1 MIQIHCDEKFIEKS
15 IKDAFIQ
22 KQFFTTENEIATF
35 LNINISIHNENLISE
50 FNNDKLIVK
59 LPFQF
64 KTYLSLLYEKIT
76 SLYLEIDGAKY
87 FPFQQCIEK
96 NNKQTKLG
104 EIHHKIFYYLVFKNN
119 GIDKTLLYS
128 LIWPNEKALQVNKLD
143 THLTNLKK
151 YLKEQIDYDI
161 TFASTKG
168 IIEIKN

>member
-22 KQFFTTENEIATF
+22 KQFFTTQNEIVSF
-35 LNINISIHNENLISE
+35 LNINISINNENLISE
-50 FNNDKLIVK
+50 FYNDKLIVK
-59 LPFQF
+59 LPFHL
-64 KTYLSLLYEKIT
+64 KTYLSQLFEKIS
-76 SLYLEIDGAKY
+76 SLYLQIDGAKY

-96 NNKQTKLG
+96 NNKKTKLG
-104 EIHHKIFYYLVFKNN
+104 EIHNKIFYYLVFKKN

-128 LIWPNEKALQVNKLD
+128 IIWPNEKALQFNKLD

-151 YLKEQIDYDI
+151 YLKEQIDYDV

-168 IIEIKN
+168 IIKIKN